1 MYCAVWVEEGFCK
14 ETGNDVYCL
23 FCCVFH
29 VCVCV
34 CLLCVLYYV
43 SGGGVESPGDLR
55 FVGSGFP
62 QLNAREVGKWE
73 GMDDTI
79 SLFADLVKENSTYVN
94 IHHILRVSKL
104 FYNLVGSH
112 IRLSFESRNLLVS
125 IFIVLSL

>member
-23 FCCVFH
+23 ICCVFH

-34 CLLCVLYYV
+34 CLLCVSCVCLCLFVVCVVLY

-62 QLNAREVGKWE
+62 QLNAREVVEALGKWE
-73 GMDDTI
+73 GMEDTI
-79 SLFADLVKENSTYVN
+79 SLFADLVKENST
-94 IHHILRVSKL
+94 
-104 FYNLVGSH
+104 
-112 IRLSFESRNLLVS
+112 
-125 IFIVLSL
+125 

>member
-1 MYCAVWVEEGFCK
+1 MYFAVWVEEGFCK

-23 FCCVFH
+23 ICCVFH
-29 VCVCV
+29 VCVCCLFVV
-34 CLLCVLYYV
+34 CVVLYV

-62 QLNAREVGKWE
+62 QLNAREVVEALGKWE
-73 GMDDTI
+73 GMEDTI

-112 IRLSFESRNLLVS
+112 IRLSFES
-125 IFIVLSL
+125 